1 MPSDFRWHSFLV
13 SAGYLPDTNE
23 VFNNPD
29 NTYKDEFNAEFD
41 KWLES
46 LDYDYKAEENKE
58 RFKEDKAKYTTEN
71 LDHAKWSTRLD
82 EELFVQFLDF
92 YNTAIK

>member
-1 MPSDFRWHSFLV
+1 MSSMPNL
-13 SAGYLPDTNE
+13 TNGS
-23 VFNNPD
+23 NH
-29 NTYKDEFNAEFD
+29 
-41 KWLES
+41 LI
-46 LDYDYKAEENKE
+46 KE

>member
-1 MPSDFRWHSFLV
+1 MVNMLQTLRWTAF
-13 SAGYLPDTNE
+13 
-23 VFNNPD
+23 
-29 NTYKDEFNAEFD
+29 
-41 KWLES
+41 
-46 LDYDYKAEENKE
+46 DYDYEAEENIE
-58 RFKEDKAKYTTEN
+58 RFKEDKAEYITEN